1 MHGFVWTVHVQTS
14 LHTYVMYSIK
24 SVVIETEKLG
34 ASLTIKGDLI
44 ATALWLLFKRLLQ
57 TPSLTSDATSFS
69 SRVCVDWDRQREREV
84 YATFNKFKAA
94 CWGSLA
100 TSLRTLVHHV
110 TTLSNW
116 ATGSKTILCLW
127 ERGFFHEVCNHGDRG
142 RNYERYWQL
151 EVPLIITAFNYAVCS
166 NVFFTPWA
174 NFRCNN
180 FLEDRFVWN
189 EGKEVQSRAAILN
202 KSRDACWLNFSSYK
216 IFWSLIQPNWAISL
230 DRLCN
235 AIRKRSCCKSYV
247 IMETEE

>member
-1 MHGFVWTVHVQTS
+1 MSQLCRIEPQAQKQFYACEKEVS
-14 LHTYVMYSIK
+14 FMK
-24 SVVIETEKLG
+24 SVTMETEEGIMSVIDNWRFLWS
-34 ASLTIKGDLI
+34 SLLLI
-44 ATALWLLFKRLLQ
+44 
-57 TPSLTSDATSFS
+57 
-69 SRVCVDWDRQREREV
+69 
-84 YATFNKFKAA
+84 
-94 CWGSLA
+94 
-100 TSLRTLVHHV
+100 
-110 TTLSNW
+110 
-116 ATGSKTILCLW
+116 
-127 ERGFFHEVCNHGDRG
+127 
-142 RNYERYWQL
+142 
-151 EVPLIITAFNYAVCS
+151 NYAVCS